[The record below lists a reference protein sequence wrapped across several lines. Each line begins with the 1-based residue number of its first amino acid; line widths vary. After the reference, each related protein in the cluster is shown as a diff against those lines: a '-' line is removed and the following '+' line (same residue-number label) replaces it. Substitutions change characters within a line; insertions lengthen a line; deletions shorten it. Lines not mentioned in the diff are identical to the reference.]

1 MAKRSQQ
8 ISTSRIIELIQE
20 EILTGIEQGT
30 INSLYSRSL
39 SEVDNYVDTNQFFT
53 GWGLTDR
60 QISNLKVEID
70 EWIWNGKHH
79 IVSTTYDRHGRVLS
93 QTTTSDMGIISDGPF
108 DEEGYLIREGE

>member
-1 MAKRSQQ
+1 MTKR
-8 ISTSRIIELIQE
+8 SRIIDHIKE
-20 EILTGIEQGT
+20 EILTGIEQGK
-30 INSLYSRSL
+30 ISSLYSRSL

-70 EWIWNGKHH
+70 EWVRNGKSH

-93 QTTTSDMGIISDGPF
+93 QTTTTDGGIISATHPPR
-108 DEEGYLIREGE
+108 RE